1 MKDLK
6 EEVVGLIEK
15 EIDDIL
21 AKEEIEKLV
30 EIPPDSEMGDYAF
43 PCFRLSKSLKK
54 SPNLISQELAEKIEK
69 NSYIEKVE
77 SLGPYLNFFIDKGK
91 LTEIVL
97 NEVKEKKER
106 YGSSDMG
113 EGKTVIVEYSSPN
126 IAKPFHIGH
135 IRTTIIGHA
144 LYDIYKYLGYNT
156 VAINHLGDYGTQFG
170 KLIVAYKKWGDRK
183 IVEKDPINEL
193 LKLYV
198 KFHKE
203 MENDSTLEE
212 QARHWFKKLE
222 DGDSEALEL
231 WQWMRDM
238 SLKEFNRVYDILGI
252 KFDSFTGESFY
263 SDKMPKVVD
272 DMRKKGILK
281 KSQGAEIVDL
291 EPYGM
296 PPALITKSDGST
308 LYITRDIAAAI
319 YRKEHYNFYKNVYVV
334 GSEQILHFKQW
345 KKIVELIGYPWAKDC
360 IHVNFGMVRLEEG
373 TMSTRKGRVVFL
385 EDVLKKAVEK
395 TLDIIEERNPNLENK
410 NEVAK
415 QVGIGAIV
423 FQELFNNRIKDYTF
437 TWEKTLS
444 FDGETGPYVQYT
456 YARANRLLEK
466 GNFSPDNEID
476 YSILSAPEEINIIKM
491 IYNFPKEI
499 VTAMEK
505 NEPSFVA
512 RSIMGIAKAFNS
524 FYNSCPIMQ
533 EEENLK
539 NARLQLV
546 WATKSVIKAGL
557 SLLGMETPDKM

>member
-43 PCFRLSKSLKK
+43 PCFRLSKALKK
-54 SPNLISQELAEKIEK
+54 SPNLISQELAEKIKK
-69 NSYIEKVE
+69 NSYIKKVE

-97 NEVKEKKER
+97 KEVKEKKET

-113 EGKTVIVEYSSPN
+113 KGKTVIVEYSSPN

-170 KLIVAYKKWGDRK
+170 KLIVAYKKWGDRE

-395 TLDIIEERNPNLENK
+395 TLAIIEERNPNLENK
-410 NEVAK
+410 DEVAK

-466 GNFSPDNEID
+466 GNFSPDNKID

-499 VTAMEK
+499 VTAKEK

>member
-1 MKDLK
+1 
-6 EEVVGLIEK
+6 
-15 EIDDIL
+15 
-21 AKEEIEKLV
+21 
-30 EIPPDSEMGDYAF
+30 MGDYAF
-43 PCFRLSKSLKK
+43 PCFRLSKALKK

-77 SLGPYLNFFIDKGK
+77 SLGPYLNFFIDKEK

-113 EGKTVIVEYSSPN
+113 KGKTVIVEYSSPN

-395 TLDIIEERNPNLENK
+395 TLAIIEERNPNLENK
-410 NEVAK
+410 DEVAK

>member
-43 PCFRLSKSLKK
+43 PCFRLSKALKK

-77 SLGPYLNFFIDKGK
+77 SLGPYLNFFIDKEK

-113 EGKTVIVEYSSPN
+113 KGKTVIVEYSSPN

-395 TLDIIEERNPNLENK
+395 TLAIIEERNPNLENK
-410 NEVAK
+410 DEVAK

>member
-21 AKEEIEKLV
+21 EKEEIEKLV

-43 PCFRLSKSLKK
+43 PCFRLSKALKK

-77 SLGPYLNFFIDKGK
+77 SLGPYLNFFIDKEK

-113 EGKTVIVEYSSPN
+113 KGKTVIVEYSSPN

-144 LYDIYKYLGYNT
+144 LYDIYKYLGYNA

-395 TLDIIEERNPNLENK
+395 TLAIIEERNPNLENK
-410 NEVAK
+410 DEVAK

-533 EEENLK
+533 EEDNLK

>member
-43 PCFRLSKSLKK
+43 PCFRLSKALKK

-77 SLGPYLNFFIDKGK
+77 SLGPYLNFFIDKEK

-113 EGKTVIVEYSSPN
+113 KGKTVIVEYSSPN

-144 LYDIYKYLGYNT
+144 LYDIYKYLGYNA

-395 TLDIIEERNPNLENK
+395 TLAIIEERNPNLENK
-410 NEVAK
+410 DEVAK

>member
-43 PCFRLSKSLKK
+43 PCFRLSKALKK
-54 SPNLISQELAEKIEK
+54 SPNLISQELAEKIKK
-69 NSYIEKVE
+69 NSYIKKVE

-97 NEVKEKKER
+97 KEVKEKKET

-113 EGKTVIVEYSSPN
+113 KGKTVIVEYSSPN

-170 KLIVAYKKWGDRK
+170 KLIVAYKKWGDRE

-395 TLDIIEERNPNLENK
+395 TLAIIEERNPNLENK
-410 NEVAK
+410 DEVAK

-466 GNFSPDNEID
+466 GNFSPDNKID

>member
-43 PCFRLSKSLKK
+43 PCFRLSKALKK

-77 SLGPYLNFFIDKGK
+77 SLGPYLNFFIDKEK

-113 EGKTVIVEYSSPN
+113 KGKTVIVEYSSPN

-144 LYDIYKYLGYNT
+144 LYDIYKYLGYNA

-395 TLDIIEERNPNLENK
+395 TLAIIEERNPNLENK
-410 NEVAK
+410 DEVAK

-533 EEENLK
+533 EEDNLK

>member
-43 PCFRLSKSLKK
+43 PCFRLSKALKK

-77 SLGPYLNFFIDKGK
+77 SLGPYLNFFIDKEK

-113 EGKTVIVEYSSPN
+113 KGKTVIVEYSSPN

-144 LYDIYKYLGYNT
+144 LYDIYKYLGYNA

-272 DMRKKGILK
+272 DMRKKCILK

-395 TLDIIEERNPNLENK
+395 TLAIIEERNPNLENK
-410 NEVAK
+410 DEVAK

-533 EEENLK
+533 EEDNLK